1 MRRRYLSV
9 FLIAAVFAACDREPV
24 FDEELNDSEG
34 RIPLNI
40 NGSISQ
46 VPTKVTASGF
56 VDKDAIGL
64 FAVNYTSDNTVPGVL
79 AASGNQADNAK
90 YIFDET
96 GHKWTPVRPAYYKD
110 ANTNVDLFV
119 YYPYQQNLTDVNAYG
134 FEVQK
139 DQSTAA
145 TDGKLSGY
153 EASDWLWGKTAGVTP
168 TELSI
173 SVTLKHR
180 MSAVQV
186 RLNKGTGFSD
196 GEFESLEK
204 NVIATNTTR
213 KAQLNF
219 ADGSVTAVGA
229 PQADGI
235 VMCPQTDGSFRA
247 IVVPQTVASGTKLF
261 AITVNGISYNF
272 SQGADVTYQAGK
284 QLVVN
289 ITINKKNPSGTYEF
303 VPGTSEIVDWTE
315 DLNTHGGTARQYYVV
330 NVTEPGKLGWTI
342 KHANKNPDKIRNLK
356 VTGTVTT
363 NDFYFMR
370 DSMAILEAVNMKESR
385 VVHALM
391 NDAGNEADKV
401 YKDDVIPLSAFCDGR
416 DYFAKG
422 KQTLYY
428 FTFPEKVVEIGD
440 YAFNNSTLSGPLTIP
455 NDCVYIGA
463 YAFKGTNITTISFGN
478 KVERIGTS
486 AFDGCHSA
494 TGRLLLPESIRII
507 DAFAFSGTRNF
518 SGPLHLPDGITK
530 IGLRAFQSTGDFDG
544 DLIMPSNLSVAEEG
558 AFGSTFTG
566 SLVLNNVSTIEQ
578 SAFTGCQ
585 LSGELILPD
594 NLLSIPQYCF
604 ASNRFTRI
612 VLPNSIKS
620 IEDWAFAYNSTILE
634 PVIIPED
641 CMIIKDY
648 AFYGCGHIPSVEFP
662 ERLQTIQS
670 YAFNGCYG
678 ITKMISHATEPPTVQ
693 SGAFDGVGKDNLTL
707 EVPGQSLIRYQT
719 ESGWSD
725 FKRIS
730 AYQDFSVSRRQ
741 MRTLNAATSNKYIL
755 RAPSGQSWSIE
766 SKPDWVTVTPSSGIG
781 KAEITVTVSAM
792 AHSDA
797 TFSPEVWVNGY
808 YDHTDTYKGRMGDI
822 VFLLNDKDYRFTM
835 NVQQYDVDHAD
846 GEVQTL
852 QTATKG
858 SGIDIVLMGDCYDAQ
873 DISKGTYL
881 NDMTDA
887 YNAFFG
893 VEPYATY
900 KDYFNVNV
908 VYAMSKES
916 GIGTVNTIKDSKFGS
931 TLSERITLRDQAGVF
946 SYAQNKPGINL
957 PQSLVILVVNTSV
970 YEGMTYMYG
979 DGSAIAMCPKSTVA
993 YPYDF
998 RGIVQHEAGGHGFG
1012 KLADEYIYHNAF
1024 ITDCPCP
1031 CCDHGE
1037 VFNAMKALGWYKN
1050 LEFTGDMHQVGWS
1063 HLIFHPSYSDVVDV
1077 YEGGYMHNRGV
1088 FRSEPVSCMNNN
1100 IPYFSAISRQ
1110 AIVERILEYS
1120 GEGFTLDK
1128 FYAKDKST
1136 VGSHVQQS
1144 SYHSK
1149 YDIVGWCPYGH
1160 EHGPVY
1166 MGEHPNLK

>member
-1 MRRRYLSV
+1 MRISRLL
-9 FLIAAVFAACDREPV
+9 LIPAVLIVAACAKEPV
-24 FDEELNDSEG
+24 FDEDITAAEG

-173 SVTLKHR
+173 SVTLKHM

-330 NVTEPGKLGWTI
+330 NVTEPGTLGDLI
-342 KHANKNPDKIRNLK
+342 AADGKNPAKIRNLK

-363 NDFYFMR
+363 EDFYFMR
-370 DSMAILEAVNMKESR
+370 DNMDILEAVNMKECR
-385 VVHALM
+385 VKHALT
-391 NDAGNEADKV
+391 EAYNV
-401 YKDDVIPLSAFCDGR
+401 YEDDIIPINAFR
-416 DYFAKG
+416 L

-428 FTFPEKVVEIGD
+428 FTFPENINKICG
-440 YAFNNSTLSGPLTIP
+440 YAFHETPLSGSLSVPD
-455 NDCVYIGA
+455 DCTKIGE
-463 YAFKGTNITTISFGN
+463 YAFYKTNITSLSFGN
-478 KVERIGTS
+478 KLKEIGNS
-486 AFDGCHSA
+486 AFQDCNSISGK
-494 TGRLLLPESIRII
+494 LLLPESLEIVE
-507 DAFAFSGTRNF
+507 DWAFANINNL
-518 SGPLHLPDGITK
+518 SGPLHLPDGIMS
-530 IGLRAFQSTGDFDG
+530 IGLAAFKSSGHFDG
-544 DLIMPSNLSVAEEG
+544 DLIIPSNVSSLQG
-558 AFGSTFTG
+558 QAFAFSTFTG
-566 SLVLNNVSTIEQ
+566 SLRLNNVISL
-578 SAFTGCQ
+578 SGWDFWGCNFTG
-585 LSGELILPD
+585 ELVLPE
-594 NLLSIPQYCF
+594 NLLTVPEYCF
-604 ASNRFTRI
+604 RDNRFSRI
-612 VLPNSIKS
+612 ILPNSIKS
-620 IEDWAFAYNSTILE
+620 IEHDAFYGNNTILE
-634 PVIIPED
+634 PVVIPDD
-641 CMIIKDY
+641 CVIIKVG
-648 AFYGCGHIPSVEFP
+648 AFMECINIPSVEFP

-670 YAFNGCYG
+670 DAFKGCYG

-766 SKPDWVTVTPSSGIG
+766 SKPDWVTVTPSSGTG

-792 AHSDA
+792 AHSEA

-858 SGIDIVLMGDCYDAQ
+858 TGIDIVLMGDCYDAQ

-900 KDYFNVNV
+900 KDYFSVNV

-931 TLSERITLRDQAGVF
+931 TLSERIMLRDQAGVF
-946 SYAQNKPGINL
+946 SYAQNKPSIDL
-957 PQSLVILVVNTSV
+957 TKSLVILVANTSV
-970 YEGMTYMYG
+970 YEGITYMYG
-979 DGSAIAMCPKSTVA
+979 DGSAIALCPKSTVA

-998 RGIVQHEAGGHGFG
+998 RGLVQHEAGGHGFG
-1012 KLADEYIYHNAF
+1012 KLADEYIYHNTF